1 MGRYTG
7 ILGLVVMLAIAWLLS
22 NNKRKIPWRIIIW
35 GLTIQILLALALLK
49 TDVGLKTFE
58 KCDKVVTTL
67 LDFSKEGGAF
77 LWTSYATGKIEPG
90 LVNFVVTVLPT
101 VIFFSSLMA
110 ILYHLG
116 IMQFVVK
123 MFAWVL
129 QRTMGTS
136 GSETLSCSANVFV
149 GQTEA
154 PLLVRPFVN
163 GMTKSELLTI
173 MTGGFATV
181 AGGVMALYVQWLQ
194 GAVPGIAGHLMAAS
208 VMSAPAAIVIAKIM
222 YPETEKSETA
232 GTMRIHVEKV
242 DDNAVEALARG
253 ATDGM
258 KLAINIAAML
268 VAFVAM
274 LALVNHLLETYAGT
288 TIEQILGRVFSG
300 LAFVMGA
307 EWGAEAQSLGRL
319 LGEKIVLT
327 ELVAYK
333 NLADPEKAGLV
344 LSDRTRIIASYALCG
359 FANFA
364 SVGIQLGGIG
374 ALAPDRR
381 KDLAALSLRAL
392 VAGALASWT
401 TACIA
406 GVLID

>member
-7 ILGLVVMLAIAWLLS
+7 ILGLVVMLALAWLLS
-22 NNKRKIPWRIIIW
+22 NNKRKIPWRVIIW
-35 GLTIQILLALALLK
+35 GLTIQILLALFLLK
-49 TDVGLKTFE
+49 TNVGLKLFTVFDDAIQ
-58 KCDKVVTTL
+58 KL
-67 LDFSKEGGAF
+67 LGFSRDGGDFV
-77 LWTSYATGKIEPG
+77 WTSFGLGKLGPG
-90 LVNFVVTVLPT
+90 FDNFVVTVLPT
-101 VIFFSSLMA
+101 IIFFSSLMA
-110 ILYHLG
+110 VLYHLG
-116 IMQFVVK
+116 IMQFIVRI
-123 MFAWVL
+123 FAWIL

-163 GMTKSELLTI
+163 GMTKSELLAI

-181 AGGVMALYVQWLQ
+181 AGGVMALYVLWLQ
-194 GAVPGIAGHLMAAS
+194 DAVPGIAGHLMAAS

-232 GTMRIHVEKV
+232 GTMQIHVEKV
-242 DDNAVEALARG
+242 DDNVVEALARG

-268 VAFVAM
+268 IAFVAM
-274 LALVNHLLETYAGT
+274 LALVNYLLDATLGIK
-288 TIEQILGRVFSG
+288 IEAILGWAFSG

-307 EWGAEAQSLGRL
+307 EWGEEARSLGRL

-333 NLADPEKAGLV
+333 NLAAPDEAGLV
-344 LSDRTRIIASYALCG
+344 LSDRARIIASYALCG